1 MSTHAAPRLTPIARL
16 FAAGASVAALAAC
29 ATAPQ
34 PTSQAALRPSAI
46 VAEEPSHDN
55 ASVYGLYLAGEA
67 ALDDGE
73 SQDAAF
79 YLSRASAKS
88 PDAGFIKE
96 RAFAAA
102 LVAGEVD
109 RAASLAASLRP
120 PEPKDEDSIYTLGV
134 LTQAT
139 VELAQN
145 HAKEAYALLSAS
157 PQGGHSDAILLLKP
171 WAAAMAGDM
180 AAATA
185 PLPETK
191 DRGVRAFGALGRAM
205 LLERAG
211 RQSQAEAAYKD
222 QATKGVLFALAD
234 GAFLERHGRAAEAVA
249 LYDET
254 LAKDPGDPAIVAAR
268 SRAAAGRPAPPQ
280 PSLKSGAAQ
289 ALVGPAALLLE
300 AKQGDAGL
308 AYLRLALRLDPHMD
322 EAWVLVGEALEGAG
336 DSTAARQAYAQVQPN
351 SAEYP
356 TAQDRLAVS
365 LQAIGDKAL
374 ALDIARA
381 AATKAPD
388 DPQTLVVLAD
398 ILRDDERYGEA
409 VDVLDKLIAKVG
421 GDAATS
427 WRLYYLRGAALE
439 QAGDWPQA
447 QGDLQ
452 QALKLRPDDPEILNF
467 LGFAWADR
475 GENLKQ
481 ALSLLQKATLL
492 DPQNGAVIDSLGW
505 VHYRLGDY
513 RQAVHELELAAALDA
528 ADPEVNDHL
537 GDAYWR
543 VGRRLEARYQW
554 RRVLTLSPDAT
565 RRTSVETK
573 LVDGLQASPAPQA
586 QNVGTANPASAV
598 ANSGSASAS
607 ASPH

>member
-1 MSTHAAPRLTPIARL
+1 MVSAAA
-16 FAAGASVAALAAC
+16 
-29 ATAPQ
+29 
-34 PTSQAALRPSAI
+34 
-46 VAEEPSHDN
+46 SHDN

-67 ALDDGE
+67 ALDDGA

-88 PDAGFIKE
+88 PDAEFIKE

-109 RAASLAASLRP
+109 RAANLAASLRTP
-120 PEPKDEDSIYTLGV
+120 APQEEDSIYTLGV
-134 LTQAT
+134 LTRAT
-139 VELAQN
+139 VDLAEAR
-145 HAKEAYALLSAS
+145 AKEGYVLLSAS
-157 PQGGHSDAILLLKP
+157 PPGGHSDAVLLLKP
-171 WAAAMAGDM
+171 WAAAMAGDLK
-180 AAATA
+180 AATA
-185 PLPETK
+185 PLPETR
-191 DRGVRAFGALGRAM
+191 DRGVRAFGALGQAM

-211 RQSQAEAAYKD
+211 RQTQAEAIYKE
-222 QATKGVLFALAD
+222 QSVKGVLFALAY
-234 GAFLERHGRAAEAVA
+234 GAFLERRGHQAEAIA
-249 LYDET
+249 LYDKT
-254 LAKDPGDPAIVAAR
+254 SAKDPGDPAIIAAR
-268 SRAAAGRPAPPQ
+268 SRAAANHPAPPQ
-280 PSLKSGAAQ
+280 LSLRSGAAQ
-289 ALVGPAALLLE
+289 ALVGPAALLIE

-322 EAWVLVGEALEGAG
+322 EAWVLVGETMDGAG
-336 DSTAARQAYAQVQPN
+336 DPVSAREAYAEVQPG
-351 SAEYP
+351 SPEYA
-356 TAQDRLAVS
+356 TAQDRLAIS
-365 LQAIGDKAL
+365 LQNSGDKAR

-381 AATKAPD
+381 AAAKAPD

-398 ILRDDERYGEA
+398 LLRDDDRYGEA
-409 VDVLDKLIAKVG
+409 VDVLDKLIVKTG
-421 GDAATS
+421 GDAASS

-439 QAGDWPQA
+439 QSGKWPQA

-452 QALKLRPDDPEILNF
+452 QALKLKPDDPEILNY

-481 ALSLLQKATLL
+481 ALTLLQKATLL

-513 RQAVHELELAAALDA
+513 HQAVHELELAAALDA

-554 RRVLTLSPDAT
+554 RRVLSLSPNRAQ
-565 RRTSVETK
+565 RTAVETK
-573 LVDGLQASPAPQA
+573 LVDGLQTSPAPVA
-586 QNVGTANPASAV
+586 QNPTPGGQAAGASQ
-598 ANSGSASAS
+598 
-607 ASPH
+607 P

>member
-1 MSTHAAPRLTPIARL
+1 MSRSAPHRRAPSIARL
-16 FAAGASVAALAAC
+16 LAVGASLATLCAC
-29 ATAPQ
+29 AT
-34 PTSQAALRPSAI
+34 SQAPAPTVALRSSDAVSIEAPNDS
-46 VAEEPSHDN
+46 

-88 PDAGFIKE
+88 PDAEFIKE

-109 RAASLAASLRP
+109 RAAGLAASLRP
-120 PEPKDEDSIYTLGV
+120 PAPQEEDSIYTLGL
-134 LTQAT
+134 LTRAT
-139 VELAQN
+139 VDLAQN
-145 HAKEAYALLSAS
+145 KGKEGYALLSAS
-157 PQGGHSDAILLLKP
+157 PPGGHSDAVLLLKP

-180 AAATA
+180 AVATA
-185 PLPETK
+185 PPPATQ
-191 DRGVRAFGALGRAM
+191 DRGVRAFAALGHAL
-205 LLERAG
+205 LLEHAG
-211 RQSQAEAAYKD
+211 RQSQAEAAYRE
-222 QATKGVLFALAD
+222 QSTKGVLFALAY
-234 GAFLERHGRAAEAVA
+234 GAFLERRGRQAEAVA
-249 LYDET
+249 LYDKT
-254 LAKDPGDPAIVAAR
+254 LAKDPGDPALSAAR
-268 SRAAAGRPAPPQ
+268 SRAAANRPAPPQ
-280 PSLKSGAAQ
+280 PGLKNGAAQ

-308 AYLRLALRLDPHMD
+308 AYLRLALKLDPHMD
-322 EAWVLVGEALEGAG
+322 EAWVLVGETMDGAG
-336 DSTAARQAYAQVQPN
+336 DPVSARNAYAQVQPG
-351 SAEYP
+351 SPEYA
-356 TAQDRLAVS
+356 TAQDRLAVT
-365 LQAIGDKAL
+365 LQNDGDKAR
-374 ALDIARA
+374 ALEIARA
-381 AATKAPD
+381 AAAKAPD

-398 ILRDDERYGEA
+398 LLRDDERYGEA
-409 VDVLDKLIAKVG
+409 VDVLDKLIAKTG

-439 QAGDWPQA
+439 QAGKWPQA

-513 RQAVHELELAAALDA
+513 HQAVHELELAAALDA

-543 VGRRLEARYQW
+543 VGRRLEAKYQW
-554 RRVLTLSPDAT
+554 RRVLSLSPDAA

-573 LVDGLQASPAPQA
+573 LVDGLQASPAPVA
-586 QNVGTANPASAV
+586 ENPSAGGPASAV
-598 ANSGSASAS
+598 AR
-607 ASPH
+607 P

>member
-1 MSTHAAPRLTPIARL
+1 MSSFASPRAAQIARL
-16 FAAGASVAALAAC
+16 LVVGASLATLAAC
-29 ATAPQ
+29 ATPSAPA
-34 PTSQAALRPSAI
+34 PTAALRSPNVVSVE
-46 VAEEPSHDN
+46 VANDS

-73 SQDAAF
+73 SHDAAF

-88 PDAGFIKE
+88 PEAEFIKE

-109 RAASLAASLRP
+109 RAASLASALRP
-120 PEPKDEDSIYTLGV
+120 PEPQEQDSIYTLGV
-134 LTQAT
+134 LTRAA
-139 VELAQN
+139 VDLAQN
-145 HAKEAYALLSAS
+145 KGKDGYALLSSS
-157 PQGGHSDAILLLKP
+157 PPGGHSDAILLLKP

-180 AAATA
+180 TAATA
-185 PLPETK
+185 PPAATQ
-191 DRGVRAFGALGRAM
+191 DRGVRAFAALGHAL

-211 RQSQAEAAYKD
+211 RLPQAEAAYRE
-222 QATKGVLFALAD
+222 QSTKGVLFALAY
-234 GAFLERHGRAAEAVA
+234 GAFLERHGRQTEATT
-249 LYDET
+249 LYDKT
-254 LAKDPGDPAIVAAR
+254 LAKDPGDPALIVAR
-268 SRAAAGRPAPPQ
+268 SRAAANRSAPPQ
-280 PSLKSGAAQ
+280 PSLKNGAAQ
-289 ALVGPAALLLE
+289 ALVGPAALLID

-308 AYLRLALRLDPHMD
+308 AYLRLALKLDPHMD
-322 EAWVLVGEALEGAG
+322 EAWVLVGETMDGAG
-336 DSTAARQAYAQVQPN
+336 DPASAREAYAQVQPG
-351 SAEYP
+351 SPEYA
-356 TAQDRLAVS
+356 TAQDRLAIS
-365 LQAIGDKAL
+365 LQNGGDKAH

-381 AATKAPD
+381 AAVKAPD

-398 ILRDDERYGEA
+398 LLRDDERYGEA
-409 VDVLDKLIAKVG
+409 VDVLDKLIAKTG

-439 QAGDWPQA
+439 QSGKWPQA

-452 QALKLRPDDPEILNF
+452 QALKLKPDNPEILNY

-481 ALSLLQKATLL
+481 ALTLLQKATLL

-528 ADPEVNDHL
+528 SDPEVNDHL

-543 VGRRLEARYQW
+543 VGRRLEAKYQW
-554 RRVLTLSPDAT
+554 RRVLSLSPNPAQ
-565 RRTSVETK
+565 RTSVETK
-573 LVDGLQASPAPQA
+573 LVDGLQAAPAPVA
-586 QNVGTANPASAV
+586 QSAAPGGATATASR
-598 ANSGSASAS
+598 
-607 ASPH
+607 P

>member
-1 MSTHAAPRLTPIARL
+1 MGMHNPSPLRPTLIARWL
-16 FAAGASVAALAAC
+16 VTCASVAALAAC
-29 ATAPQ
+29 ATAPPP
-34 PTSQAALRPSAI
+34 PTVALRSADM
-46 VAEEPSHDN
+46 VTVEAAHDN

-67 ALDDGE
+67 ALDDGA

-88 PDAGFIKE
+88 PDAEFIKE

-120 PEPKDEDSIYTLGV
+120 PEPQEEDSIYTLGL
-134 LTQAT
+134 LTRAT
-139 VELAQN
+139 IDLADS
-145 HAKEAYALLSAS
+145 HAKEAYTLLSAS
-157 PQGGHSDAILLLKP
+157 PRGGHSDAVLLLKP
-171 WAAAMAGDM
+171 WAAAMAGDLK
-180 AAATA
+180 AATA
-185 PLPETK
+185 PLPETR
-191 DRGVRAFGALGRAM
+191 DRGVRAFGALGQAM
-205 LLERAG
+205 LLERAC
-211 RQSQAEAAYKD
+211 RQPQAEAAYKE
-222 QATKGVLFALAD
+222 QSGKGVLFALAY
-234 GAFLERHGRAAEAVA
+234 GGFLERRGRQAEAVA
-249 LYDET
+249 LYGKT
-254 LAKDPGDPAIVAAR
+254 LAKDPGDPALVAAR
-268 SRAAAGRPAPPQ
+268 ARAAANRPAPPQ

-289 ALVGPAALLLE
+289 ALVGPAALLIE

-322 EAWVLVGEALEGAG
+322 EAWVLVGETMDGAG
-336 DSTAARQAYAQVQPN
+336 DPVSARQAYAEVQPG
-351 SAEYP
+351 SPEYA
-356 TAQDRLAVS
+356 TAQDRLAVN
-365 LQAIGDKAL
+365 LQNSGDKL
-374 ALDIARA
+374 KALDIARA
-381 AATKAPD
+381 AAAKAPD

-398 ILRDDERYGEA
+398 LLRDDERYGEA
-409 VDVLDKLIAKVG
+409 VDVLDKLIAKTG

-439 QAGDWPQA
+439 QSGKWPQA

-452 QALKLRPDDPEILNF
+452 QALKLRPDDPEILNY

-481 ALSLLQKATLL
+481 ALNLLQKATLL
-492 DPQNGAVIDSLGW
+492 DPQNGAVVDSLGW

-513 RQAVHELELAAALDA
+513 HQAVHELELAAALDA

-554 RRVLTLSPDAT
+554 RRVLSLSPNPAQ
-565 RRTSVETK
+565 RTSVETK
-573 LVDGLQASPAPQA
+573 LVDGLQASPAPVA
-586 QNVGTANPASAV
+586 QNPTP
-598 ANSGSASAS
+598 SGQAAG
-607 ASPH
+607 AAPH

>member
-1 MSTHAAPRLTPIARL
+1 MIARL
-16 FAAGASVAALAAC
+16 LAAGASVAVLAGC
-29 ATAPQ
+29 ASSPAP
-34 PTSQAALRPSAI
+34 PPSAALRASDVVSVEAP
-46 VAEEPSHDN
+46 HDA

-67 ALDDGE
+67 ALDDGA

-88 PDAGFIKE
+88 PDAEFIKD

-109 RAASLAASLRP
+109 RAASLAESLRT
-120 PEPKDEDSIYTLGV
+120 PEPKEEDSIYTLGV
-134 LTQAT
+134 LTRAT
-139 VELAQN
+139 VDLAGG
-145 HAKEAYALLSAS
+145 HGKLGYALLSTA

-185 PLPETK
+185 PLPETR
-191 DRGVRAFGALGRAM
+191 DRGVRAFGALGRAL
-205 LLERAG
+205 LLEHAG
-211 RQSQAEAAYKD
+211 HQTQAETAYRE
-222 QATKGVLFALAD
+222 QSGKGVLFALAY
-234 GAFLERHGRAAEAVA
+234 GAFLERRGRQAEAIA
-249 LYDET
+249 LYDKT
-254 LAKDPGDPAIVAAR
+254 LAKEPGDPALGAAR
-268 SRAAAGRPAPPQ
+268 SRAAANRPAPPQ
-280 PSLKSGAAQ
+280 LSLKSGAAQ
-289 ALVGPAALLLE
+289 ALVGPAALLIE

-322 EAWVLVGEALEGAG
+322 EAWILVGETMDGAG
-336 DSTAARQAYAQVQPN
+336 DPLSAREAYAKVQPG
-351 SAEYP
+351 SPEYA

-365 LQAIGDKAL
+365 LQSSGDKAR

-381 AATKAPD
+381 AAAKAPD
-388 DPQTLVVLAD
+388 DPQTLVVLSD
-398 ILRDDERYGEA
+398 ILRDDDRYGEA
-409 VDVLDKLIAKVG
+409 VDVLDKLIAKTG

-439 QAGDWPQA
+439 QSGKWPQA

-452 QALKLRPDDPEILNF
+452 QALKLRPDDPEILNY

-481 ALSLLQKATLL
+481 ALTLLQKATLL

-543 VGRRLEARYQW
+543 VGRRLEAKYQW
-554 RRVLTLSPDAT
+554 RRVLSLSPNPAQ
-565 RRTSVETK
+565 RTSVEAK
-573 LVDGLQASPAPQA
+573 LVDGLQGASAPQTPA
-586 QNVGTANPASAV
+586 VGGQAAASQ
-598 ANSGSASAS
+598 
-607 ASPH
+607 P